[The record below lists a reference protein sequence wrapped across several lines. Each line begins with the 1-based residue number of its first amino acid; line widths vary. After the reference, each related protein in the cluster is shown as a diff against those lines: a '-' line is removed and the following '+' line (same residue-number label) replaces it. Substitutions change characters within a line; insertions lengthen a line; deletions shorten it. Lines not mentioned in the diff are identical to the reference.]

1 MTDPPAFE
9 LNCPLPFEQPERV
22 LLAHGGGGRLMQN
35 LLQDTLFP
43 AFANPFLAAA
53 HDGARL
59 VLGNQVLAFSCDSYV
74 VHPLFFAG
82 GDIGSMAVFGT
93 VNDLA
98 MCGAKPLYLSVGLI
112 LEEGLEMAVLQR
124 VVASMA
130 EAAKR
135 CGVLLVTGDTKVVE
149 KGKGDGLFIHTAGI
163 GLIETPLE
171 IGPQQVKVGDAILI
185 NGEIGAHGMAV
196 MAEREGL
203 AFEGP
208 IKSDCAPLHELVC
221 ELLTAGFELHCLRD
235 PTRGGVASVLNEIA
249 AQAELQIELKAAQ
262 IPIDPAV
269 ASACEIL
276 GFDPLYVANEGKML
290 IFLPQAQAEAAL
302 ARLHSHPLGRNAAQ
316 IGVVQTGDPRVIL
329 HNPYGTTRLLDL
341 LSGEQLPRIC

>member
-1 MTDPPAFE
+1 MTEAPEFD
-9 LNCPLPFEQPERV
+9 LNCPLPYEQPERI

-35 LLQDTLFP
+35 LLQNTLFP

-59 VLGNQVLAFSCDSYV
+59 EIGNQVLAFSCDSYV
-74 VHPLFFAG
+74 VNPLFFAG
-82 GDIGSMAVFGT
+82 GDIGKLAVFGT

-98 MCGAKPLYLSVGLI
+98 MCGAKPLYLSLGLI
-112 LEEGLEMAVLQR
+112 LEEGLEMALLNR
-124 VVASMA
+124 VVASLSD
-130 EAAKR
+130 AAKR

-149 KGKGDGLFIHTAGI
+149 KGKGDSLFIHTAGL

-171 IGPQQVKVGDAILI
+171 IGPQEVKPGDAILI

-208 IKSDCAPLHELVC
+208 IESDCAPLHEMVSD
-221 ELLTAGFELHCLRD
+221 LLNAGFELHCLRD

-249 AQAELQIELKAAQ
+249 AKAKLQIELNAAQ
-262 IPIDPAV
+262 IPVAPAV
-269 ASACEIL
+269 AGACEIL

-302 ARLHSHPLGRNAAQ
+302 ARLRSHPLGRLSAQ
-316 IGVVQTGDPRVIL
+316 IGVVQTGAPRVIL
-329 HNPYGTTRLLDL
+329 RNLYGTTRLLDL